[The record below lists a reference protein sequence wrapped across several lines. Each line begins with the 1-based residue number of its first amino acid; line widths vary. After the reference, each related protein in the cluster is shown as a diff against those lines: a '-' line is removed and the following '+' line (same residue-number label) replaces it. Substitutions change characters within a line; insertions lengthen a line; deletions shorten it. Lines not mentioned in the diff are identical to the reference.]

1 MAGRLHHRG
10 PMTVSTPRHCR
21 VARNVS
27 VLVVA
32 ILAQHFLAIAEDR
45 ANPAPP
51 APGEPIVAIEV
62 NRHDLFDRDKDG
74 TLAWPFRAANA
85 LNVVTQES
93 FIRRILLFGVGDP
106 YDPAILEESARLL
119 RSTGF
124 LNPVDITAE
133 PAKGGVKVIVTTR
146 DQWSFEVAGSFDA
159 FGSRSSSELGFQ
171 DANFLGSGQRVGIAH
186 STEDARSTWAF
197 TYGNS
202 LLFGT
207 RWQGDIE
214 HREAS
219 DGGSDELRL
228 EHPFFALDTRYAA
241 GARWFDE
248 KLDDAL
254 YAGGKRAVEG
264 QRSSRHW
271 SAWAGMKIPDRHPN
285 IVRRLVA
292 GFEHR
297 ADTFSPWR
305 RVDTDEPAP
314 TPEDRLLQG
323 PMLRF
328 TQQTREYRTVHRFRS
343 WTLQEDV
350 NLGPR
355 IEVEV
360 GASLDSLGGDRDRFP
375 LDVRFGDTTIQGSW
389 LNLRKAWISGRVEPG
404 HGLQNGLIGA
414 SWATTQLTDRGWQ
427 LRLVA
432 EHAVEPDRDTQL
444 TLGADQGLRG
454 WEPDTFDG
462 TGRAIVNVQYRS
474 LWKESIAD
482 LFAVG
487 WVSFIDVGT
496 TWNPTV
502 GRSTEGVRADIG
514 VGLLIDITKFSAAET
529 FRIEVAQPS
538 DGSGVVFS
546 VSSTSLF

>member
-1 MAGRLHHRG
+1 
-10 PMTVSTPRHCR
+10 MTVSIPRHRR
-21 VARNVS
+21 VGRSVS

-32 ILAQHFLAIAEDR
+32 ILAQLSMAIAEDR
-45 ANPAPP
+45 ANPTPP

-62 NRHDLFDRDKDG
+62 VRLDLFDRDKDG
-74 TLAWPFRAANA
+74 KLAWPYRAANA
-85 LNVVTQES
+85 LNAVTQEG
-93 FIRRILLFGVGDP
+93 FIRRTLLFRVGDP
-106 YDPAILEESARLL
+106 YDPALLEESGRIL
-119 RSTGF
+119 RATGF
-124 LNPVDITAE
+124 LNPVDVTAH
-133 PAKGGVKVIVTTR
+133 PAEGGVKVVVTTR
-146 DQWSFEVAGSFDA
+146 DQWSFEVAGSFDL
-159 FGSRSSSELGFQ
+159 FGSRSSSKLGFQ

-207 RWQGDIE
+207 RWQGVVE
-214 HREAS
+214 HQEAS

-241 GARWFDE
+241 GTRWFDE
-248 KLDDAL
+248 TQDDAL
-254 YAGGKRAVEG
+254 YADGKRAVEG

-271 SAWAGMKIPDRHPN
+271 SAWAGMRLSTRQSH

-297 ADTFSPWR
+297 EDTFGPWR
-305 RVDTDEPAP
+305 RVDSGEPVP

-328 TQQTREYRTVHRFRS
+328 TQQTRDYRTVHRFRS

-355 IEVEV
+355 IEAEV

-375 LDVRFGDTTIQGSW
+375 LDVRLGDTTIKGSW
-389 LNLRKAWISGRVEPG
+389 LNLRKVWGSGRVEPG
-404 HGLQNGLIGA
+404 HGLQNGLVGV
-414 SWATTQLTDRGWQ
+414 SWIATQLTDRGWQ
-427 LRLVA
+427 LRLLA
-432 EHAVEPDRDTQL
+432 EHAVEPDRDIQL

-462 TGRAIVNVQYRS
+462 TGRAIANIQYRS

-487 WVSFIDVGT
+487 WVSFIDVGA

-502 GRSTEGVRADIG
+502 GRSTEGLRADIG

-538 DGSGVVFS
+538 DGSGVV
-546 VSSTSLF
+546 VSIATRSLF